1 MADQITYSLDSLP
14 DGAWCR
20 SVSAEPGV
28 HDGRPGLRVA
38 LTEEIRTHGTPR
50 VDYVDQPTF
59 VVIPMELAAGR
70 VEVDIAGDLLPDA
83 PEWARGFVGVAFA
96 IAPDVSTFECVYV
109 RPTNGLYVGAEAMRD
124 QAATHIAVDWST
136 DEALRRQRA
145 VQYYAYPDWP
155 FDVLREQRPDEGFE
169 AGADIAP
176 GRWLHLVVEFDAASV
191 RAEIDGVEVIHRA
204 RIGTPLPGALGMFA
218 DIGTDAYFA
227 NLVVIPA

>member
-70 VEVDIAGDLLPDA
+70 VEPILTAFPA
-83 PEWARGFVGVAFA
+83 PELGIYAILPSNRHVPHRVRVLMDFLAAR
-96 IAPDVSTFECVYV
+96 
-109 RPTNGLYVGAEAMRD
+109 VGAAC
-124 QAATHIAVDWST
+124 S
-136 DEALRRQRA
+136 
-145 VQYYAYPDWP
+145 
-155 FDVLREQRPDEGFE
+155 
-169 AGADIAP
+169 
-176 GRWLHLVVEFDAASV
+176 
-191 RAEIDGVEVIHRA
+191 IDPR
-204 RIGTPLPGALGMFA
+204 
-218 DIGTDAYFA
+218 
-227 NLVVIPA
+227 